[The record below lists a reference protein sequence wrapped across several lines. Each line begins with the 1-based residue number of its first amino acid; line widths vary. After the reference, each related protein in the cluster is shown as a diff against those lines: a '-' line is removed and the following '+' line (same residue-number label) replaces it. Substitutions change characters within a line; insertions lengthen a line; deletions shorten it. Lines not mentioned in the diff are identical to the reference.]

1 MKIFITGANGFIG
14 AYITSSLIND
24 GHDIICAV
32 RDTVR
37 AKSMFPSS
45 KVDYCDFNTDDSKEI
60 WINRLKGVDLV
71 INIVG
76 ILQTNKK
83 DSAKK
88 IHELST
94 ISLFEACVVQKVKK
108 IIHISALGIN
118 KTDTEYSKTKLA
130 ADNYLQ
136 HLDIDW
142 IVLRPSLIYASNS
155 FGGTSLLRALS
166 ILPIIPFIGDGLQK
180 FQPVHITDLVKT
192 ISFFINKTSPT
203 KEIFDIIG
211 PETLT
216 LKDILIKLRSWLN
229 FKPTKTISIPMV
241 IIKFLCR
248 LGDLFNA
255 STINSTAFKMLCTDN
270 ISKSNRYFKYTNIK
284 PKKFDVALEIYPSSI
299 QSVWHAKLYL
309 LKSITRYILAFF
321 WLYSGILP
329 FFQYEHTITIIKHI
343 FSNNT
348 LASFIFYSS
357 CFMDILIGIALLF
370 RYKTYVIYLSQIIII
385 SLYTCVLTIYLPT
398 LWLDPLGPL
407 VKNIPIIFLLLI
419 LLSIER
425 DK

>member
-1 MKIFITGANGFIG
+1 M
-14 AYITSSLIND
+14 
-24 GHDIICAV
+24 
-32 RDTVR
+32 
-37 AKSMFPSS
+37 
-45 KVDYCDFNTDDSKEI
+45 
-60 WINRLKGVDLV
+60 
-71 INIVG
+71 
-76 ILQTNKK
+76 
-83 DSAKK
+83 
-88 IHELST
+88 LS
-94 ISLFEACVVQKVKK
+94 
-108 IIHISALGIN
+108 
-118 KTDTEYSKTKLA
+118 
-130 ADNYLQ
+130 
-136 HLDIDW
+136 
-142 IVLRPSLIYASNS
+142 
-155 FGGTSLLRALS
+155 
-166 ILPIIPFIGDGLQK
+166 
-180 FQPVHITDLVKT
+180 
-192 ISFFINKTSPT
+192 
-203 KEIFDIIG
+203 
-211 PETLT
+211 
-216 LKDILIKLRSWLN
+216 
-229 FKPTKTISIPMV
+229 
-241 IIKFLCR
+241 
-248 LGDLFNA
+248 
-255 STINSTAFKMLCTDN
+255 TDN

-329 FFQYEHTITIIKHI
+329 FFQYEHTIIIIKHI

-398 LWLDPLGPL
+398 LWLNPLGPL